1 MDPKKQ
7 LTDLQRHAWLLEGDL
22 RILQMLH
29 LLESH
34 ASLGPDARDA
44 IAQIERC
51 TAALREPL
59 AHLQR
64 AVRRLRVIRGDLTDG

>member
-22 RILQMLH
+22 QMLR
-29 LLESH
+29 
-34 ASLGPDARDA
+34 LGPPAGPGPERDA